1 VRNTNCRGE
10 HTFGSAGS
18 VGGGLTRRSCGVCG
32 TVVID
37 LRSEVG
43 DGDSS
48 LFLRP
53 KLDSIFVTPV
63 NRAESASVQGQMHTF
78 GRRPDRR
85 RRVAQR
91 ALA

>member
-1 VRNTNCRGE
+1 MRNTNCRGE
-10 HTFGSAGS
+10 HILGSAGS
-18 VGGGLTRRSCGVCG
+18 VGGGLTRRTCEVCG

-37 LRSEVG
+37 LRAEVG

-63 NRAESASVQGQMHTF
+63 NRIEAVSVQGQMHNF

-85 RRVAQR
+85 RRAIQR